1 MKKMSIGIMQETLMN
16 NFIQLKQLLESL
28 LQGKIFRFFK
38 RRDKISKKSLKIK
51 SLEITL
57 TLTKIL
63 TIYWVKLLLKLNKN
77 LKNKRGLFHL

>member
-1 MKKMSIGIMQETLMN
+1 MN
-16 NFIQLKQLLESL
+16 NFTQPRQSLESL
-28 LQGKIFRFFK
+28 LQVKIFRFFK
-38 RRDKISKKSLKIK
+38 RRDKILKKYSRIK

-63 TIYWVKLLLKLNKN
+63 TIYWVKTLIKRNKN

>member
-1 MKKMSIGIMQETLMN
+1 MN
-16 NFIQLKQLLESL
+16 NFTQLKRLLESL
-28 LQGKIFRFFK
+28 LQVKIFRFFK
-38 RRDKISKKSLKIK
+38 RRDKISRKSLKIK

-63 TIYWVKLLLKLNKN
+63 TIYWVKTLIKRNKN

>member
-1 MKKMSIGIMQETLMN
+1 MN
-16 NFIQLKQLLESL
+16 NFTQLKQLLESL
-28 LQGKIFRFFK
+28 LQVKIFRFFK
-38 RRDKISKKSLKIK
+38 RRDKILKKSLKIK

-63 TIYWVKLLLKLNKN
+63 TIYWVKTLIKLNKN

>member
-1 MKKMSIGIMQETLMN
+1 MKIMSIGIMQETLMN

-57 TLTKIL
+57 TPTKIL